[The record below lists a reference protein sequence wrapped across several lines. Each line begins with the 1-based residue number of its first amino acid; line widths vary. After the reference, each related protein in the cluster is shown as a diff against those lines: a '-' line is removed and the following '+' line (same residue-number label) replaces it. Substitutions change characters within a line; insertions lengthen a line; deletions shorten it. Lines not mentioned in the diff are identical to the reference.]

1 MSSVPTIKKIAWISI
16 VPHMAVMGLL
26 IFLWFQVDIENPLLF
41 GAATYL
47 VLSFSLRTFISR
59 DHRKG
64 MDLVK
69 QERFGEAVDYFEKS
83 YTFFKK
89 HDWVDKYRYLAVLN
103 SSKISFK
110 EMALNNIA
118 FCYGQSGDGEKAREY
133 YERTL
138 HEFPDSGIAR
148 AGLRLLNS
156 GAQHSSI
163 KSGL

>member
-1 MSSVPTIKKIAWISI
+1 MSSVPTIKKVAWISI
-16 VPHMAVMGLL
+16 VPHMAVMGVL
-26 IFLWFQVDIENPLLF
+26 ILLWFQVDVENPLLF
-41 GAATYL
+41 GVGTYL
-47 VLSFSLRTFISR
+47 ILSISLRTVVSR

-64 MDLVK
+64 MNLVK
-69 QERFGEAVDYFEKS
+69 QERFNEAVEFFEKS
-83 YTFFKK
+83 YTFFKNN
-89 HDWVDKYRYLAVLN
+89 DWVDKYRYLAVLN

-118 FCYGQSGDGEKAREY
+118 FCYGQLGDGEKAKEY

-156 GAQHSSI
+156 GAQQITI
-163 KSGL
+163 KTGL